1 MRTFPFSLLLCF
13 IAMIGVVSCTVTDAP
28 EVLEPTS
35 TLTVALAPETAAP
48 TAAFTPIPPT
58 MPERTIIPERTTMP
72 ERIPPTVT
80 DTAVTGEVPV
90 ELLDA
95 VKADLSERTGA
106 TLDQINVARAQA
118 ITWPDGSLGCPQPG
132 VFYTQA
138 LVNGYWVVLEAG
150 DQEYDYRL
158 ADTGYF
164 FVCQGGFPPVAPH
177 GTPDS

>member
-1 MRTFPFSLLLCF
+1 MKKLPYWLSIALLVS
-13 IAMIGVVSCTVTDAP
+13 IGLMGCTAALP
-28 EVLEPTS
+28 LEPTQPVP
-35 TLTVALAPETAAP
+35 TITEQLVLPELTP
-48 TAAFTPIPPT
+48 TAVSPTIPAVTPVVPERVPPT
-58 MPERTIIPERTTMP
+58 ETRPL
-72 ERIPPTVT
+72 
-80 DTAVTGEVPV
+80 VTGEVPV

-95 VKADLSERTGA
+95 LKSDLIECTGA
-106 TLDQINVARAQA
+106 TLDQIKLVRAQA

>member
-13 IAMIGVVSCTVTDAP
+13 IATIGVVSCTVTSAP
-28 EVLEPTS
+28 EILEPTV
-35 TLTVALAPETAAP
+35 TLTVTLVPKTAMP
-48 TAAFTPIPPT
+48 TAAFTPIPATLPERTVIPERST
-58 MPERTIIPERTTMP
+58 MPERVL
-72 ERIPPTVT
+72 PTVT
-80 DTAVTGEVPV
+80 DTAVIGEVPV

-95 VKADLSERTGA
+95 VIADLSERTGA
-106 TLDQINVARAQA
+106 TLDQIKLVRAQA

-150 DQEYDYRL
+150 DREYDYRL